1 LTVPQGDYL
10 ILMGMGGLFVLLGLA
25 ALIGGKREEK
35 GYYDSLSSRTDMR
48 EFMERSPEQSG
59 PGALKVGGWI
69 AIGVGLLMVA
79 MGVGFWFWGS

>member
-1 LTVPQGDYL
+1 VPQGDYL
-10 ILMGMGGLFVLLGLA
+10 MLIGIGGLFALLGLA
-25 ALIGGKREEK
+25 VLMGGKREEK
-35 GYYDSLSSRTDMR
+35 DYYDSLSSRSDMR

-79 MGVGFWFWGS
+79 MGVGFWLWGS